1 MIEFKQIEEQKVESI
16 KKTLT
21 EYGIKWKT
29 VSSSSGLVDM
39 DIKSKDAIVKKTNK
53 ETLVLFNGKCYIRFM
68 NNEYS
73 EIVMK

>member
-1 MIEFKQIEEQKVESI
+1 MIEFKQLEEQKVESI
-16 KKTLT
+16 RKTLT

-29 VSSSSGLVDM
+29 VTTSSGLINM

-53 ETLVLFNGKCYIRFM
+53 ETLVLFNGKCYIRLM
-68 NNEYS
+68 NNEYT